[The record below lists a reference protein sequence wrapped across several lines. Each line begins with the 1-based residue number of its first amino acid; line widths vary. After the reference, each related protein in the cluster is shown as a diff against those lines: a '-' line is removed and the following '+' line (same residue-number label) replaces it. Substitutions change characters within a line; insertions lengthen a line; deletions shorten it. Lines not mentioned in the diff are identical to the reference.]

1 VALPQ
6 RTLLRHLTW
15 ALPSGQRV
23 ARRLGFT
30 PMHRADLADL
40 AGFGLGLDTSTPLW
54 LYVLREAQL
63 VTGGRYLGPVGG
75 RIVAEV
81 LIGLLEADPTS
92 YLRAQPGWQPTLG
105 PASGPYTMASFLTFA
120 GVDPAS
126 RCQ

>member
-1 VALPQ
+1 
-6 RTLLRHLTW
+6 
-15 ALPSGQRV
+15 
-23 ARRLGFT
+23 
-30 PMHRADLADL
+30 MHRADLADL
-40 AGFGLGLDTSTPLW
+40 AGFGVGLDTSTPLW

-81 LIGLLEADPTS
+81 LLGLLEADPTS

-105 PASGPYTMASFLTFA
+105 ATNGPYTMANFLTFA

-126 RCQ
+126 RGQ